1 MKVSSLWTQPLD
13 AYRKISHIRF
23 CFVSSLSW
31 WKSALNLA
39 TESWKSWVCIW
50 KSTSPW
56 EWPPCSS
63 SWWTPRTYK
72 RADPRRAS
80 DLRYLIQFT
89 KHKEDDPPM
98 PVPMVRMFPLNET
111 LLMPQ
116 PELREGIFLTDCNVI
131 SWSVLSESIANE
143 FRRIK
148 NHLQCSWVKEICMRL
163 ASHSIPGQ

>member
-1 MKVSSLWTQPLD
+1 MPTEGSVILDFVFNIFVLMKVCNESCD
-13 AYRKISHIRF
+13 RE
-23 CFVSSLSW
+23 
-31 WKSALNLA
+31 LNIMMG
-39 TESWKSWVCIW
+39 VCIW

-89 KHKEDDPPM
+89 DHKEDDPPM

>member
-13 AYRKISHIRF
+13 AYRKISHIGF
-23 CFVSSLSW
+23 CFYVIFVLMQ
-31 WKSALNLA
+31 
-39 TESWKSWVCIW
+39 VCIESCNRKMMG

>member
-23 CFVSSLSW
+23 RFDESLHW
-31 WKSALNLA
+31 ILHQRA
-39 TESWKSWVCIW
+39 EYHDGMGVCIW

-89 KHKEDDPPM
+89 DHKEDDPPM